1 MSLEYQF
8 VSFYLGENL
17 FGLNIIHVREVIQ
30 NFEITPVE
38 GTSSLIKGVLNLRG
52 QIVTVLSPAVRL
64 GFEEK
69 KEGSEKVCI
78 VLKTTSELK
87 RTVNDENSFM
97 EEDTSSDWLG
107 LIVDRMADV
116 ITVKE
121 EDIDSPPANFSAID
135 SKFLTGVVNMDN
147 DLLILVKISEI
158 VSPEKS

>member
-8 VSFYLGENL
+8 VSFYLGDNL

-52 QIVTVLSPAVRL
+52 QIVTVLSPAIKL
-64 GFEEK
+64 FSEEK
-69 KEGSEKVCI
+69 VDNPEKVCI

-87 RTVNDENSFM
+87 RSVKDGSGFM
-97 EEDTSSDWLG
+97 EDDTSSDWLG
-107 LIVDRMADV
+107 LIVDKMADV

-121 EDIDSPPANFSAID
+121 EDIASPPANLSSIE
-135 SKFLTGVVNMDN
+135 SRFLTGVVNMDN
-147 DLLILVKISEI
+147 DLLILLKISEI
-158 VSPEKS
+158 VSFDKK

>member
-8 VSFYLGENL
+8 VSFYLGDNL

-52 QIVTVLSPAVRL
+52 QIVTVLSPAIKL
-64 GFEEK
+64 AFEEK
-69 KEGSEKVCI
+69 VDNQGEVCI

-87 RTVNDENSFM
+87 RLVKDGSGFM
-97 EEDTSSDWLG
+97 EDDTSSDWLG
-107 LIVDRMADV
+107 LIVNKMADV

-121 EDIDSPPANFSAID
+121 EDIASPPANLSSIE
-135 SKFLTGVVNMDN
+135 SRFLTGVVNMDN
-147 DLLILVKISEI
+147 DLLILLKISEI
-158 VSPEKS
+158 VSSEKH